1 MRKVLLAAVVAA
13 SLPVAAQDAP
23 VLLPVLDVAGVARSC
38 DAGIA
43 AVRSMIATM
52 EAKSTGEGF
61 LSEWNALQIAI
72 EDPRNPI
79 SLMGSVH
86 PDKAVRDA
94 TEPCLQKYTAL
105 GTDLFQN
112 EKLYARLSSTKPAS
126 PKEEKLK
133 RDLAEGFEDSGVTLP
148 ADKRGRAKQI
158 AARLEEIRQSFERNA
173 RDDPTRVRLTPAE
186 TRGLPEGFL
195 KAAPKDAEGNVIL
208 KPDNPTYFT
217 VMGTAALE
225 EVRKRFYVANV
236 NRGGDANMK
245 LLEEAYRLRGELA
258 NLHSRASFA
267 ELQLRRRMAGSP
279 QAVDKFLADVEAAVA
294 PVERQELAELAKLK
308 ARDTKQPVESVKV
321 GSWDAPYYT
330 EMYKRENFSIDQ
342 EKLRRN
348 FPVQKS
354 VEYGMLIAETLYGIK
369 FREGKAPAWHP
380 EVRYYEIFD
389 AASGKYLANIYVD
402 LYARDGKR
410 GGAFAFNTRRTS
422 ALAGRK
428 PQSVLVTNF
437 SPEGLN
443 HRQFETLLHEFGHVL
458 HGVLST
464 ADYASQA
471 GTSVKRDFVEAPSQM
486 FEEWVR
492 REQSLALFKK
502 VCAECPALSAEDIG
516 RLEGAR
522 KFGRGIAVSRQA
534 AYARL
539 DMELSKQAQPVAPL
553 WKRLEEAR
561 PLGHL
566 EGTYKPA
573 NFQHL
578 VGGYAAGYYGYMWSL
593 VIATDLLSQFDKDLL
608 SASTGARY
616 RDVILAQGSQDEEMN
631 LVRKF
636 LGREPSPKAFFEE
649 ISGKR

>member
-1 MRKVLLAAVVAA
+1 MRNFAFAALLAAG
-13 SLPVAAQDAP
+13 LPAAAQENP
-23 VLLPVLDVAGVARSC
+23 MLLPVLDAPAVARNC

-43 AVRSMIATM
+43 RARSMIDAM
-52 EAKSTGEGF
+52 EAKSGGEGF
-61 LSEWNALQIAI
+61 FAEWDALQIAM
-72 EDPRNPI
+72 EEARNPI
-79 SLMGSVH
+79 ALMGTVH
-86 PDKAVRDA
+86 PEKVVRDA

-105 GTDLFQN
+105 ASDLFQN
-112 EKLYARLSSTKPAS
+112 EKLYARLSGTRPAA

-133 RDLAEGFEDSGVTLP
+133 RDLMEGFEDSGVTLP
-148 ADKRGRAKQI
+148 TDKRARAKAI
-158 AARLEEIRQSFERNA
+158 AARLEEIRQSFERNS
-173 RDDPTRVRLTPAE
+173 RDDPTRVKLAPAE

-195 KAAPKDAEGNVIL
+195 KAAAKDAEGNVIL
-208 KPDNPTYFT
+208 KPDDPTYFT
-217 VMGTAALE
+217 VMSTAAIE
-225 EVRKRFYVANV
+225 EVRKRFYVASM
-236 NRGGDANMK
+236 NRGGEANLG
-245 LLEEAYRLRGELA
+245 LLEEAYRLRRELA
-258 NLHSRASFA
+258 GLHGRASFA

-279 QAVDKFLADVEAAVA
+279 QAVDKFLAEVEAAVA
-294 PVERQELAELAKLK
+294 PVERKELAELAKLK
-308 ARDTKQPVESVKV
+308 ARDTGQPLETVKL

-330 EMYKRENFSIDQ
+330 EVYKRENFSIDQ
-342 EKLRRN
+342 EKLRKN

-354 VEYGMLIAETLYGIK
+354 VEYAMLVAETLYGIK
-369 FREGKAPAWHP
+369 FREGRAPAWHP
-380 EVRYYEIFD
+380 EVRYYEIFA

-410 GGAFAFNTRRTS
+410 GGAFAFSTRRAS

-492 REQSLALFKK
+492 REQSLALFRK
-502 VCAECPALSAEDIG
+502 VCAGCPALSAAEIG

-534 AYARL
+534 TYARL
-539 DMELSKQAQPVAPL
+539 DMELSKEAQPVMPL

-593 VIATDLLSQFDKDLL
+593 VIATDLLSQFDGDLL
-608 SASTGARY
+608 SARTGARY
-616 RDVILAQGSQDEEMN
+616 RDAILAQGSQDEEMN

-636 LGREPSPKAFFEE
+636 LGREPSPKAFFDE
-649 ISGKR
+649 IAGRR